1 MRLLYLAVIVMAS
14 PAAIAQ
20 EVVPLSQGQEAPFD
34 GVLLDKEAAAEI
46 LAKEEMSEE
55 SCNVQAEYKVAKA
68 VSECELYKGISDTKL
83 ETEISK
89 NVEILSYESY
99 TGKTIRFFSPEGA
112 DKSTSGRILER
123 LNLLLREKRKEEPL
137 KPSQFTKEVFLKR
150 IDEENKY
157 TLNTL
162 KDERKVIP

>member
-89 NVEILSYESY
+89 NVEILSIKNGE
-99 TGKTIRFFSPEGA
+99 I
-112 DKSTSGRILER
+112 DR
-123 LNLLLREKRKEEPL
+123 LNQSLEKSGTQWGPL
-137 KPSQFTKEVFLKR
+137 WFASGAT
-150 IDEENKY
+150 IG
-157 TLNTL
+157 
-162 KDERKVIP
+162 VIMSLAIFYLSVQTVKADPLQ